1 MEKQR
6 KIQIVRAM
14 AVFLVIM
21 THTVFMDPH
30 EMIVR
35 PLINGGVPVFL
46 FLSGYLTSMP
56 IGDVGSFYKKRLL
69 RILIPYLL
77 WSVIYTVYHGTY
89 RDFPWNLLTGQ
100 CCSIFYYILVYLQCV
115 LLTPLLGRLLRSR
128 YRWMGYLITPLAIL
142 VEQFLA
148 WKGLLLIYPWNV
160 NNCLVWMIFF
170 YLGLDMRSR
179 KGRQESAGR
188 IIGSGIGLIV
198 GLLLEI
204 FVVASYWQD
213 FGRYDIAT
221 SQVKLITMINSLLLL
236 RILAEYLR
244 KEEDVHIGKVGV
256 IQGGREIMSSIGDA
270 SFGIYLCH
278 SLLIDWFMRFDF
290 YRPWSFVGK
299 TFFIYA
305 ASFLLIRVAQGILGK
320 KVGRYFGVY

>member
-1 MEKQR
+1 MEQQR

-35 PLINGGVPVFL
+35 PFINGGVPVFL
-46 FLSGYLTSMP
+46 FLSGYLTLMP

-89 RDFPWNLLTGQ
+89 CGFPWNLLTGQ

-115 LLTPLLGRLLRSR
+115 LLTPLLGRLIRSQ
-128 YRWMGYLITPLAIL
+128 YRWIGYLITPLAIL
-142 VEQFLA
+142 GEQLLA
-148 WKGLLLIYPWNV
+148 WKGILLIYPWNV

-170 YLGLDMRSR
+170 YVGLDMRNR
-179 KGRQESAGR
+179 GGKQESAGR

-204 FVVASYWQD
+204 FVVAPYWKD
-213 FGRYDIAT
+213 LGRYDIAT

-244 KEEDVHIGKVGV
+244 KAEDVHIGKVGV
-256 IQGGREIMSSIGDA
+256 IQVGREIMVAIGDA

-278 SLLIDWFMRFDF
+278 SLLIDWFMQFGF
-290 YRPWSFVGK
+290 YRSRSFVGK